1 MKKYGTA
8 PKKFQ
13 RPSQIKPEKGAST
26 TKTIDEML
34 DIVGNQLEMMD
45 KMSKAY
51 NEARKMV
58 GPEDAAQTMGQMAET
73 ICELS
78 RTAIELSRMKA
89 YIEGG
94 GITGLL
100 SGFSTGL

>member
-1 MKKYGTA
+1 
-8 PKKFQ
+8 
-13 RPSQIKPEKGAST
+13 
-26 TKTIDEML
+26 ML

-45 KMSKAY
+45 KLSKAY
-51 NEARKMV
+51 NEARKLV
-58 GPEDAAQTMGQMAET
+58 GPEEVAQTMGQMAET

-100 SGFSTGL
+100 SGFSAGL